1 MRVPTLAS
9 KLHSII
15 NHHHPQPNP
24 EDTTRD
30 LVKQAIKATKVKA
43 AKEGLQDVLSA
54 LDDAEKSGA
63 QGPPVVS
70 PAYVNDAAAVEL
82 LGLSPS
88 ELPALFFASIDRKTG
103 TGNYVRYSGSVK
115 DSKGKIDSKPIIQF
129 VTDLLPHAATP
140 DTLASHAGM
149 PGDARPLPAFPKP
162 AAVLAAEA
170 RAEKRKAEAG
180 SIAAVNDAATL
191 DKKCY
196 KVEGKTCA
204 MLLVRGGAGAASGEE
219 GLAGLA
225 KKYSRD
231 GFVFAAIDSDDA
243 ALTDLVLGLGGEMAM
258 GSQSLA
264 VVKTGKRPRVAAV
277 TGGASDFE
285 SLLDRSV
292 NTVWDIN
299 AGSLNR

>member
-1 MRVPTLAS
+1 
-9 KLHSII
+9 
-15 NHHHPQPNP
+15 
-24 EDTTRD
+24 
-30 LVKQAIKATKVKA
+30 
-43 AKEGLQDVLSA
+43 
-54 LDDAEKSGA
+54 
-63 QGPPVVS
+63 
-70 PAYVNDAAAVEL
+70 
-82 LGLSPS
+82 
-88 ELPALFFASIDRKTG
+88 
-103 TGNYVRYSGSVK
+103 
-115 DSKGKIDSKPIIQF
+115 
-129 VTDLLPHAATP
+129 
-140 DTLASHAGM
+140 M

-180 SIAAVNDAATL
+180 SISAVTDAATL
-191 DKKCY
+191 EKKCY

-219 GLAGLA
+219 GLASLA

-277 TGGASDFE
+277 TGGATDFE

-292 NTVWDIN
+292 SGRRCGREFYQRWLTRWL
-299 AGSLNR
+299 AGSLARKHILLTSVGTFSSGFSTLHVPLFHLPS